1 MLRAMT
7 ELPVIAGRSKSP
19 TSGAEDRSRCPA
31 LGWLGALGA
40 CAVLASCY
48 MPSAQQHAEL
58 RIAAD
63 GSYRFNGQAVA
74 AGELSARIAAVR
86 QSGSDLVVQIEPS
99 ADADLAAVRRA
110 VEAVKSAHARVA
122 FAADAS

>member
-1 MLRAMT
+1 MRPLHRLAA
-7 ELPVIAGRSKSP
+7 LAAAAALAG
-19 TSGAEDRSRCPA
+19 
-31 LGWLGALGA
+31 
-40 CAVLASCY
+40 CY
-48 MPSAQQHAEL
+48 MPGAQRHAEL

-74 AGELSARIAAVR
+74 AGELTARIAAVR

-99 ADADLAAVRRA
+99 ASADLAAVRQA

-122 FAADAS
+122 FAAVAS